1 MNRMMTNTTSSNLQQ
16 LWIILNYTYI
26 SAIFCEDCEQH
37 FCKLDR
43 LRKLR
48 TLADKLF
55 GQLCKQFL
63 IYVRLKNKGK

>member
-1 MNRMMTNTTSSNLQQ
+1 MNRMITNTALLTLQQ

-26 SAIFCEDCEQH
+26 SAIFCEDCQQH

-43 LRKLR
+43 LRELR

-55 GQLCKQFL
+55 GQLCKQFF